1 MPDGRLSF
9 RIVMNLRN
17 IAIVA
22 HVDHGKTTLVDA
34 MLWQSGT
41 FRENQD
47 VGERILDS
55 MDLEREKGITIM
67 AKNTAIIYGDVK
79 INIVDTPGHADFGG
93 EVERTLRMVDGI
105 MLLVDAAEGPL
116 PQTRFV
122 LSKALELGLPPIV
135 VINKIDRQDARASE
149 VLNEVYDLFIDLDAT
164 EEQIEF
170 PVIYSVAR
178 EGKCTRTP
186 DGELT
191 NLQPLFEMII
201 EHIPPPSGDP
211 DHPLQILVTNVE
223 PDDYLGPLAIG
234 RVVAGTVRN
243 RQAVTLCRRD
253 GTQTS
258 ATVTELF
265 VYKGLGRVSVSSVGP
280 GEIVAMAGMSG
291 IGLGE
296 SIAGGETPKP
306 LPTLNVDEPT
316 LSMEFSVNDAPFSG
330 KDGQYVTSRHLR
342 ERLLKEARH
351 NLAMRVES
359 TESPDRFLVY
369 GRGELQMAILIE
381 QMRREGYEF
390 SVGMPRVLTRSV
402 EGTTHEPYELAL
414 IDAAEEYMGIVVQK
428 LGTRRGVMVKM
439 VNHGSGRVRLEFELP
454 SRGLIGYRTE
464 FLTDTKGTGILTHM
478 FTEYRP
484 WAGDI
489 VHRTTGALVSDRN
502 GHVTGYAMINLQA
515 RGQLFVGPT
524 ETVYGGMLVG
534 ENSRDTDLDVNITK
548 EKKQTNMRAAGS
560 DAYEKIVPPLR
571 LSLEQSIE
579 FIRHDEL
586 IEVTP
591 HTLRLRKRHLDQNE
605 RKQHAARQAAGSD
618 AGPHE
623 SDTGSTDSRGSTTPL

>member
-1 MPDGRLSF
+1 
-9 RIVMNLRN
+9 
-17 IAIVA
+17 
-22 HVDHGKTTLVDA
+22 
-34 MLWQSGT
+34 
-41 FRENQD
+41 
-47 VGERILDS
+47 
-55 MDLEREKGITIM
+55 
-67 AKNTAIIYGDVK
+67 
-79 INIVDTPGHADFGG
+79 
-93 EVERTLRMVDGI
+93 
-105 MLLVDAAEGPL
+105 
-116 PQTRFV
+116 
-122 LSKALELGLPPIV
+122 

-178 EGKCTRTP
+178 EGKCTRSP

-201 EHIPPPSGDP
+201 KHIPPPSGDP

-234 RVVAGTVRN
+234 RVVGGTVRN

-265 VYKGLGRVSVSSVGP
+265 VYKGLGRIAVSSVGP
-280 GEIVAMAGMSG
+280 GEIVALAGMRG

-306 LPTLNVDEPT
+306 LPMLNVDEPT
-316 LSMEFSVNDAPFSG
+316 LSMEFSVNDSPFSG
-330 KDGQYVTSRHLR
+330 KDGQYVTSSHLR

-351 NLAMRVES
+351 NLSMRVES
-359 TESPDRFLVY
+359 TESPDRFMVY

-381 QMRREGYEF
+381 QMRREGCEF

-464 FLTDTKGTGILTHM
+464 FLTDTKGTGILTRM
-478 FTEYRP
+478 FTGYRP

-502 GHVTGYAMINLQA
+502 GRVTGYAMINLQA
-515 RGQLFVGPT
+515 RGQLFVAPT

-560 DAYEKIVPPLR
+560 DSYEKIVPPLR

-591 HTLRLRKRHLDQNE
+591 HNLRLRKRHLDQNE
-605 RKQHAARQAAGSD
+605 RKHQAARQAAGSD
-618 AGPHE
+618 AG
-623 SDTGSTDSRGSTTPL
+623 SDE